1 MKKANFHKILVL
13 TLVSSF
19 TFSPLFAS
27 KVQAQFAVVEVGPS
41 GAANIVTATNATG
54 MSLKENLFDAL
65 AFGFMNY
72 AIQRM
77 TASTVNWINR
87 GFKGSPSFVT
97 NPEGFLK
104 GVADQTVGLFI
115 ERDPNLNFLCSPIQ
129 SRIRVALINSYN
141 PNMRNLWQCTLTDA
155 VGNMEDFLDDFD
167 RGGWDKFFEISQK
180 PQNNP
185 IGAYI
190 MAENEMLR
198 QIASKVGT
206 KEQDLNWG
214 KGFMSFKR
222 CTLYEGGGADPA
234 NIDLLDIAGGGSG
247 FTTDEDEE
255 LSQIAPPRCIQEK
268 TETPG
273 TVIESRLNQA
283 LGAGQGRL
291 EVADEVNE
299 IIGALL
305 TQLANKALGGLLS
318 LTKRGSDGSNSYL
331 SQFQSDAQDQAITQ
345 YFQDSQNN
353 LEDTANTT
361 VFDPTICLTNPSA
374 EGCTLNWPNGASSCN
389 LPVRPTD
396 SNCSLYS
403 DCEISNWATQEASN
417 SGVSFEQAVLNLTC
431 APR

>member
-1 MKKANFHKILVL
+1 MRKANFHKILVL
-13 TLVSSF
+13 TLVSIF
-19 TFSPLFAS
+19 VFSPLFAIQA
-27 KVQAQFAVVEVGPS
+27 QAQFVVVEVGPLAYS
-41 GAANIVTATNATG
+41 NVE
-54 MSLKENLFDAL
+54 MSFKERLFDAL

-77 TASTVNWINR
+77 AASTVNWINR
-87 GFKGSPSFVT
+87 GFKGGPSFVT

-104 GVADQTVGLFI
+104 DVADQTVGAFI
-115 ERDPNLNFLCSPIQ
+115 EKDPNLNFLCAPIQ

-180 PQNNP
+180 PQNTP

-198 QIASKVGT
+198 QIASKVGV
-206 KEQDLNWG
+206 KKQDFDWG
-214 KGFMSFKR
+214 KGFMSFKS
-222 CTLYEGGGADPA
+222 CAKY
-234 NIDLLDIAGGGSG
+234 AGVPESARTVTVPVKNPDGTFGNK
-247 FTTDEDEE
+247 TEILPDTC
-255 LSQIAPPRCIQEK
+255 AQEK

-299 IIGALL
+299 LIGALL

-318 LTKRGSDGSNSYL
+318 LTKRGSDGSNPYL

-353 LEDTANTT
+353 LQDTANTT
-361 VFDPTICLTNPSA
+361 VFDMGICLTNPSA
-374 EGCTLNWPNGASSCN
+374 DGCPLNWQNGGDLCN

-396 SNCSLYS
+396 NDCSLYS
-403 DCEISNWATQEASN
+403 DCEISNWATQASSN
-417 SGVSFEQAVLNLTC
+417 SGVSFEQAVLSLDC
-431 APR
+431 EPR